1 MVVVEKVSSF
11 HAAAVNTALHI
22 TAVTEVPVL
31 KRDAVGLLSNLYT
44 QQGTPTLVGLCI
56 YKRWTLKK
64 AASYLYFPFSAVRLC
79 CIRSKLLPGI
89 GTSTGKPQ
97 DLRHLGSQTSKSGQ
111 EFQVTEVFE
120 NINSGSCGILEMQM
134 QRRYNA

>member
-1 MVVVEKVSSF
+1 M
-11 HAAAVNTALHI
+11 NTALHI

-89 GTSTGKPQ
+89 GTSTGKPPGSQ
-97 DLRHLGSQTSKSGQ
+97 DTWDLRHPSLARSFKLQKCSRT
-111 EFQVTEVFE
+111 
-120 NINSGSCGILEMQM
+120 
-134 QRRYNA
+134 